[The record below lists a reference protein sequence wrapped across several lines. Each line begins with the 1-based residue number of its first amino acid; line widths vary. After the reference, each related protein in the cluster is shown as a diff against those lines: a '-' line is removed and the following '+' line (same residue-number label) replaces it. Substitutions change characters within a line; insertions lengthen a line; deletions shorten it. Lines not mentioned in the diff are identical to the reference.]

1 MDHSDAMTTPR
12 PVVRTT
18 LALLACVA
26 LGLGAIGLFAASRAS
41 ASPPAISI
49 TSITPAGGPSAGGT
63 TVLISGTGLATATAV
78 TFGTTPAS
86 FSFIPSGPAQRPRS
100 SVAPRVLAPGHLS
113 ATSPPGTPGTSVH
126 ITVTGPNNTS
136 TTSAADLFSYAATA
150 PAAPTITTAT
160 ATATDGGIAVG
171 WSDGA
176 SNGSSVIS
184 YTLRAYD
191 GATLAATKSDCG
203 ASPCTINGLTN
214 GTSYTVTASAT
225 NGVGEGSASNPS
237 SAVTPF
243 GVGWVEI
250 TGIWFAPGSDH
261 HGTDFSGKDLSGG
274 IFPASVDLSDSSFA
288 NADLTGADLSGTTLT
303 GATGCGIT
311 GSPTLPTGWVI
322 VGGCLA
328 TLPGAPATAAGAFGH
343 SSVTVSWTPP
353 TSDGGSPITSYT
365 ASVTGDPSLSCDY
378 TVPTAPTPEVDQ
390 CQIGGLTDG
399 TSYTFDVVAHTAAG
413 DGPATTTGTVI
424 PAILVDGYAVYPGA
438 NLAGAHLAGAM
449 LSMVNLAGIN
459 FTGADLSGADLTL
472 AILVTTNFTSANLS
486 HANLA
491 GQDLQNATLTDDN
504 LGGVN
509 LSGANLSSA
518 NLTSVDLTSVNFA
531 GAHLD
536 YARFGHIDDDESDDP
551 SASHVNFSNATLNG
565 ATFGFDHVPADITG
579 WTFAGADLTGVSLA
593 GGDLSGTDM
602 TGANLTDANLSGT
615 VLVGT
620 TLTGA
625 TVAGLN
631 LSGSTLTNL
640 ISSGLT
646 GTPTS
651 LPDGWYLFSGGIHP
665 ASTPSGPASVDATPG
680 YGSIDVSWTPPADD
694 GGAAIASYDASV
706 VGDPTLSCSYPVTV
720 GRSEDRCTILGL
732 ADVTTYQ
739 VQVVATNLAGLSS
752 DPVAASPV
760 TTLSPAPTFTSPTTA
775 LFVRGQRGSFTVSA
789 DRATSYSMFGPL
801 PLGLRFHDNGNG
813 TATISGSAGR
823 NQVSASI
830 AITARGRGTT
840 VQRLHVILAMRAR
853 ILFQTGIWTGWATHR
868 LRFHVASTVRIKVV
882 IDAGGYVAPIVVTG
896 LPSWATFTDNG
907 NGTGFITGVPGARD
921 VGTSTPTV
929 SVTGLP
935 GTASKQLI
943 IVP

>member
-160 ATATDGGIAVG
+160 ATDGGIAVG

-176 SNGSSVIS
+176 SNGSSIIS

-250 TGIWFAPGSDH
+250 AGIWFAPGSDH

-504 LGGVN
+504 LGGAN

-551 SASHVNFSNATLNG
+551 SASHVNFSNATLSG

-665 ASTPSGPASVDATPG
+665 ASTPSGPASVDATREHRRLL
-680 YGSIDVSWTPPADD
+680 DTPRRRWR
-694 GGAAIASYDASV
+694 GG
-706 VGDPTLSCSYPVTV
+706 
-720 GRSEDRCTILGL
+720 DR
-732 ADVTTYQ
+732 
-739 VQVVATNLAGLSS
+739 
-752 DPVAASPV
+752 
-760 TTLSPAPTFTSPTTA
+760 
-775 LFVRGQRGSFTVSA
+775 
-789 DRATSYSMFGPL
+789 
-801 PLGLRFHDNGNG
+801 
-813 TATISGSAGR
+813 
-823 NQVSASI
+823 
-830 AITARGRGTT
+830 
-840 VQRLHVILAMRAR
+840 
-853 ILFQTGIWTGWATHR
+853 
-868 LRFHVASTVRIKVV
+868 
-882 IDAGGYVAPIVVTG
+882 
-896 LPSWATFTDNG
+896 
-907 NGTGFITGVPGARD
+907 
-921 VGTSTPTV
+921 
-929 SVTGLP
+929 
-935 GTASKQLI
+935 QL
-943 IVP
+943 